1 MSNEMSE
8 NTSEP
13 NPEWERFKRDESE
26 FVDKLLDPMCRA
38 SFDDDNP
45 ASVAYRNMML
55 AMFAMTWLIRESG
68 ERGEGFSGTFKD
80 MVVGGAALVLG
91 YFQHPELYE
100 AEFVDLLDET
110 KKSLLRG

>member
-1 MSNEMSE
+1 MRRAKGADARSRQGMRARCAALRWTWGEATRSWWRTSMSNEMSE

-55 AMFAMTWLIRESG
+55 AMFAMTWLIDRYDE
-68 ERGEGFSGTFKD
+68 E
-80 MVVGGAALVLG
+80 VGSDAG
-91 YFQHPELYE
+91 
-100 AEFVDLLDET
+100 
-110 KKSLLRG
+110 